1 MVKSQLIDIVEII
14 YHLSGDQRA
23 FKSYGEIGD
32 QGVSCTPSQR
42 HIGLQLNSMEC
53 GFYDYLLVPLAGKLE
68 VCRVSPSLVAAL
80 NLTTERL
87 GLPLTIR
94 TRNIE
99 PCGLGGGPVYRS
111 TVLPYSDAAP
121 LTP

>member
-1 MVKSQLIDIVEII
+1 MYVNLVYKRCTRPLFE
-14 YHLSGDQRA
+14 
-23 FKSYGEIGD
+23 
-32 QGVSCTPSQR
+32 GVGNVAQQSRVRNVAQPR
-42 HIGLQLNSMEC
+42 
-53 GFYDYLLVPLAGKLE
+53 FYDYLLIPLAGKLE

-87 GLPLTIR
+87 GLPLAIR

-99 PCGLGGGPVYRS
+99 PSGLGGGPVYRS

>member
-1 MVKSQLIDIVEII
+1 MSIWYIKDVRSHFLGEQGIWLN
-14 YHLSGDQRA
+14 RA
-23 FKSYGEIGD
+23 MYCMS
-32 QGVSCTPSQR
+32 
-42 HIGLQLNSMEC
+42 HNL
-53 GFYDYLLVPLAGKLE
+53 GFYDYLLIPLVGKLE
-68 VCRVSPSLVAAL
+68 VCRVSQSLVAAL